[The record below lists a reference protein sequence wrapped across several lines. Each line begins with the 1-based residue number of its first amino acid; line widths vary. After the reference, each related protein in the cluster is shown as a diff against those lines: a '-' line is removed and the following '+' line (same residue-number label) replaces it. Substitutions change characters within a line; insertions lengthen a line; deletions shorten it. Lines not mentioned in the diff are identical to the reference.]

1 MTRALSVA
9 FGLLMV
15 AASTLGADTVALTV
29 AALAAGA
36 VVASV
41 PVRPAASA
49 AVLLTVLTLV
59 LTQPS
64 AVVAALTGLTA
75 AAYLVL
81 RHTGTVTA
89 PIVVGAVGLT
99 AVALTAAAVPA
110 RLPWLPLA
118 APVAVLGLFVL
129 AMLPFW
135 RGAPLES

>member
-15 AASTLGADTVALTV
+15 AASTLGADTAALTV

-89 PIVVGAVGLT
+89 PTVVGAVGLT

-135 RGAPLES
+135 RGAPLKS